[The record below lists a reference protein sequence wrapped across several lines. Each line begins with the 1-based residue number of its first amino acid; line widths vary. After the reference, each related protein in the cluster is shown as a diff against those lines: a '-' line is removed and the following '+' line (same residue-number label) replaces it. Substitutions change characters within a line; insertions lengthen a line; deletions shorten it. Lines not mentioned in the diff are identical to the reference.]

1 VIAASENEEDEYLQI
16 EISPA
21 EQDELFFV
29 LEEPGGN

>member
-1 VIAASENEEDEYLQI
+1 VITASENEEDEYLQI

-29 LEEPGGN
+29 LEELGGN